1 MISKVQLRL
10 QFLVLLWGFTGVF
23 GKLITVSALP
33 IVWYRLIIA
42 ALAIFIYIRIRKLNY
57 KVSTKHLLQLLAI
70 GAIVGLH
77 WFTFY
82 QSIKVSNVAIALS
95 TLSMGA
101 LFTSVL
107 EPILFKRKLKV
118 LEIALALIVSLC
130 VFMIFR
136 ASPEY
141 KLGIIY
147 GVICS
152 FLSAL
157 FSVLNSKMKDHV
169 SASSIT
175 LYEMLGGFI
184 MINLVLIFFQPAG
197 FVEIANVGWTNFG
210 WLVLLGVVFTAFAQ
224 LEFVNLYHYFSSY
237 TILLNVNMEPVYGII
252 LASIMFGESEK
263 MTPVFYVATAVMIL
277 SIIINGIV
285 KNRMTAKKAKTT
297 QKAI

>member
-23 GKLITVSALP
+23 GKLITVAALP
-33 IVWYRLIIA
+33 IVWYRLLIA
-42 ALAIFIYIRIRKLNY
+42 AIAIFIYIRFKKLNY
-57 KVSTKHLLQLLAI
+57 RVTTKQMLYLFGI
-70 GAIVGLH
+70 GAIIGLH

-107 EPILFKRKLKV
+107 EPLFFKRKIKV
-118 LEIALALIVSLC
+118 LEIVLALVVSFC
-130 VFMIFR
+130 VVMIFR

-141 KLGIIY
+141 KLGVIY

-157 FSVLNSKMKDHV
+157 FSVLNSKLKDDV
-169 SASSIT
+169 SPT
-175 LYEMLGGFI
+175 NMTFYEMIGGFI
-184 MINLVLIFFQPAG
+184 MINLILIFFQPAG
-197 FVEIANVGWTNFG
+197 FVEIFNVGWSNFG
-210 WLVLLGVVFTAFAQ
+210 WLVILGVFFTAFAQ
-224 LEFVNLYHYFSSY
+224 VEFVNLYQYFSSY

-263 MTPVFYVATAVMIL
+263 MTPIFYIATGVMIL
-277 SIIINGIV
+277 SIIVNGLV
-285 KNRMTAKKAKTT
+285 KNRFSSKKTT
-297 QKAI
+297 AI